1 MTATTRVSPAEVH
14 TLSTYVSRKSADIGE
29 ALEELDRKVS
39 QLKQSWDGEAKQA
52 YELAQ
57 KQWLAQINEINGLL
71 ARVGGKLIE
80 IGNDYSATDRRGAN
94 RFGA

>member
-14 TLSTYVSRKSADIGE
+14 NLSEFVSKRSADIGE
-29 ALEELDRKVS
+29 ALDELDRKVS
-39 QLKQSWDGEAKQA
+39 QLKQSWDGEAKAA

-57 KQWLAQINEINGLL
+57 KQWLAEITEINSLL

-94 RFGA
+94 RFAV